1 MAYQLDAG
9 AKIYS
14 SRVDAV
20 HQQVVKLVE
29 TCTYADKRK
38 KEKGDQEDDAEEN
51 SDDEGKAAGKDNEKK
66 KKVIVVIIL
75 RCIN

>member
-1 MAYQLDAG
+1 MACQLDAG

-29 TCTYADKRK
+29 TCMFADKRN
-38 KEKGDQEDDAEEN
+38 KEKGDQEDDSEEN
-51 SDDEGKAAGKDNEKK
+51 GDDEGKAGGKDNEKK

-75 RCIN
+75 RHIY